1 MELGPILSSLRRSPT
16 GAILVALQIALAL
29 AITVNA
35 CYITVDR
42 LAFVNRD
49 PGLNV
54 ADTFVVNI
62 AARGRSFD
70 AATAIREDLAIL
82 RSLPGVVAATS
93 INAVPLSGGGSG
105 TSYYTEPGE
114 KGTRGDVNYFEVDE
128 QGIDTLGVEIVE
140 GRNFDASAVKPS
152 EQFRSSFVSEVL
164 ITRALADEMFPGQPA
179 LGKTVYNALGEPAKV
194 VGIIGLMHGS
204 WTGWDKVG
212 NVSLQPTVASADFIR
227 YLVRA
232 RPGQRD
238 EMMQLAEQK
247 LSAIDNGR
255 IVTKVRTIESYA
267 ERSYADDRAMAVY
280 MVVVIAL
287 LVGVAALGVFGLAA
301 FNVSTRTKQI
311 GTRRAIGA
319 RRRDVVRYFLI
330 ENWLVTTVGVVVGC
344 VLALGLG
351 YWLSTQFELP
361 RLPLWYLVGGVL
373 ALWLVGLGAAMIPA
387 RRAARVS
394 PAVAT
399 RTV

>member
-42 LAFVNRD
+42 LAFINRD

-105 TSYYTEPGE
+105 TSYYTEPAE

-128 QGIDTLGVEIVE
+128 QGVDALGVEIVE

-152 EQFRSSFVSEVL
+152 EQVRSSFVSEVL

-344 VLALGLG
+344 LLALGLG

>member
-42 LAFVNRD
+42 LAFINRD

-128 QGIDTLGVEIVE
+128 QGVDTLGVEIVE

-179 LGKTVYNALGEPAKV
+179 VGKTLYNALGEPAKV

-344 VLALGLG
+344 LLALGLG

>member
-42 LAFVNRD
+42 LAFINRD

-179 LGKTVYNALGEPAKV
+179 VGKTLYNALGEPAKV

-280 MVVVIAL
+280 MVVVIVL

-330 ENWLVTTVGVVVGC
+330 ENWLVTTVGVLVGC

-373 ALWLVGLGAAMIPA
+373 ALWFVGLGAAMIPA

>member
-42 LAFVNRD
+42 LAFINRD

-105 TSYYTEPGE
+105 TSYYTEPAE

-128 QGIDTLGVEIVE
+128 QGVDALGVEIVE

-179 LGKTVYNALGEPAKV
+179 VGKTLYNALGEPAKV

-255 IVTKVRTIESYA
+255 IVTKVRTLA
-267 ERSYADDRAMAVY
+267 TFADRSYADDRAMAVY

-344 VLALGLG
+344 LLALGLG

>member
-1 MELGPILSSLRRSPT
+1 MEFGPILSSLRRSPT

-42 LAFVNRD
+42 LAFINRD
-49 PGLNV
+49 PGLDVEN
-54 ADTFVVNI
+54 TFVINF
-62 AARGRSFD
+62 AARSRSFD
-70 AATAIREDLAIL
+70 ANTAMREDLSIL
-82 RSLPGVVAATS
+82 RGLPGVVAATP

-114 KGTRGDVNYFEVDE
+114 KGIRGDVNYFEVDE
-128 QGIDTLGVEIVE
+128 HGVEALGIE
-140 GRNFDASAVKPS
+140 ISAGRNFDASVVKSSSLYRS
-152 EQFRSSFVSEVL
+152 EFVPEVV
-164 ITRALADEMFPGQPA
+164 ITESLAKELFPGQPA
-179 LGKTVYNALGEPAKV
+179 VGKTIYSALGDPAKV
-194 VGIIGLMHGS
+194 VGTIRLMHGS
-204 WTGWDKVG
+204 WTSWDKLG
-212 NVSLQPTVASADFIR
+212 NVSLQPSVPSADFAR
-227 YLVRA
+227 YLVRTQ
-232 RPGQRD
+232 PGQRD
-238 EMMQLAEQK
+238 ELMKLAEER
-247 LSAIDNGR
+247 LSAVDNGR
-255 IVTKVRTIESYA
+255 IVTKVRSIQSYA
-267 ERSYADDRAMAVY
+267 DRSYADDRAMAVY
-280 MVVVIAL
+280 MMVVIGL
-287 LVGVAALGVFGLAA
+287 LVCVAALGVFGLAA

-319 RRRDVVRYFLI
+319 RRRDVVRYFLV

-373 ALWLVGLGAAMIPA
+373 ALWTVGLGAAMIPA
-387 RRAARVS
+387 QRAARVS

>member
-42 LAFVNRD
+42 LAFINRD

-179 LGKTVYNALGEPAKV
+179 VGKTLYNALGEPAKV

>member
-42 LAFVNRD
+42 LAFINRD

>member
-42 LAFVNRD
+42 LAFINRD

-105 TSYYTEPGE
+105 TSYYTEPAE

-179 LGKTVYNALGEPAKV
+179 VGKTLYNALGEPAKV

-255 IVTKVRTIESYA
+255 IVTKVRTLA
-267 ERSYADDRAMAVY
+267 TFADRSYADDRAMAVY

-344 VLALGLG
+344 LLALGLG

>member
-1 MELGPILSSLRRSPT
+1 MELGPILSALRRSPT

-35 CYITVDR
+35 CFITVDR
-42 LAFVNRD
+42 LKFIHRD
-49 PGLNV
+49 PGLDVDN
-54 ADTFVVNI
+54 TFTVSF
-62 AARGRSFD
+62 AARGRDFD
-70 AATAIREDLAIL
+70 GETAMREDLTIL
-82 RSLPGVVAATS
+82 RALPGVVAATP

-105 TSYYTEPGE
+105 TAYYTEPGE

-128 QGIDTLGVEIVE
+128 QGVNALGIEIVE
-140 GRNFDASAVKPS
+140 GRNFDASVVKPS
-152 EQFRSSFVSEVL
+152 ELYRSSFVSELL
-164 ITRALADEMFPGQPA
+164 ITRSLAEDMFPGQSA
-179 LGKTVYNALGEPAKV
+179 LGKTIYNALGEPAKV

-204 WTGWDKVG
+204 WTSWDKLG
-212 NVSLQPTVASADFIR
+212 NVSLQPTIPSSDFAR

-232 RPGQRD
+232 KPGQRD
-238 EMMQLAEQK
+238 ELMKIAEQK
-247 LSAIDNGR
+247 LSAVDNGR
-255 IVTKVRTIESYA
+255 IVTKVRSLEEYA
-267 ERSYADDRAMAVY
+267 SRSYADDRAMAIY
-280 MVVVIAL
+280 MVVVIVL

-311 GTRRAIGA
+311 GTRRAVGA

-344 VLALGLG
+344 LLALALG

-361 RLPLWYLVGGVL
+361 RLPLWYMVGGVL
-373 ALWLVGLGAAMIPA
+373 ALWVVGLGAAMIPA
-387 RRAARVS
+387 RRAALVS

>member
-42 LAFVNRD
+42 LAFINRD

-105 TSYYTEPGE
+105 TSYYTEPAE

-128 QGIDTLGVEIVE
+128 QGVDALGVEIVE

-344 VLALGLG
+344 LLALGLG

>member
-42 LAFVNRD
+42 LAFINRD

-179 LGKTVYNALGEPAKV
+179 VGKTLYNALGEPAKV

-255 IVTKVRTIESYA
+255 IVTKVRTLA
-267 ERSYADDRAMAVY
+267 TFADRSYADDRAMAVY

>member
-42 LAFVNRD
+42 LAFINRD

-179 LGKTVYNALGEPAKV
+179 VGKTVYNALGEPAKV

-330 ENWLVTTVGVVVGC
+330 ENWLVTTVGVLVGC

-373 ALWLVGLGAAMIPA
+373 ALWFVGLGAAMIPA

>member
-70 AATAIREDLAIL
+70 AAAAIREDLAIL

-128 QGIDTLGVEIVE
+128 HGVDALGVEIVE

-152 EQFRSSFVSEVL
+152 EQFRSSFVSELL

-179 LGKTVYNALGEPAKV
+179 VGKTVYNALGEPAKV

-255 IVTKVRTIESYA
+255 IVTKVRTVETFA
-267 ERSYADDRAMAVY
+267 DRSYADDRAMAVY
-280 MVVVIAL
+280 MVVVIVL

-330 ENWLVTTVGVVVGC
+330 ENWLVTTVGVLVGC

-373 ALWLVGLGAAMIPA
+373 ALWFVGLGAAMIPA

-394 PAVAT
+394 PAGAT
-399 RTV
+399 RTG

>member
-42 LAFVNRD
+42 LAFINRD

-105 TSYYTEPGE
+105 TSYYTEPAE

-128 QGIDTLGVEIVE
+128 QGVDALGVEIVE

-255 IVTKVRTIESYA
+255 IVTKVRTLA
-267 ERSYADDRAMAVY
+267 TFADRSYADDRAMAVY

>member
-42 LAFVNRD
+42 LAFINRD

-179 LGKTVYNALGEPAKV
+179 VGKTLYNALGEPAKV

-255 IVTKVRTIESYA
+255 IVTKVRTVETFA
-267 ERSYADDRAMAVY
+267 DRSYADDRAMAVY

>member
-1 MELGPILSSLRRSPT
+1 MELGPILSALRRSPT

-35 CYITVDR
+35 CFITVDR
-42 LAFVNRD
+42 LQFIHRD
-49 PGLNV
+49 PGLDV
-54 ADTFVVNI
+54 ANTFTVSF
-62 AARGRSFD
+62 AARGSDFD
-70 AATAIREDLAIL
+70 GLTAMREDLAIL
-82 RSLPGVVAATS
+82 RALPGVVAATP

-114 KGTRGDVNYFEVDE
+114 KGRRGDVNYFEVDE
-128 QGIDTLGVEIVE
+128 YGLEALGVELSA
-140 GRNFDASAVKPS
+140 GRNFDASVVKPAEAYKS
-152 EQFRSSFVSEVL
+152 GFVPEVV
-164 ITRALADEMFPGQPA
+164 ITEALAKDMFPGQSA
-179 LGKTVYNALGEPAKV
+179 VGQTIYDNLGEPAKI
-194 VGIIGLMHGS
+194 VGTIKLMHGS
-204 WTGWDKVG
+204 WTSWDKLG
-212 NVSLQPTVASADFIR
+212 NVSLQPTIPNDGHR
-227 YLVRA
+227 YYVRA
-232 RPGQRD
+232 KPGQRD
-238 EMMQLAEQK
+238 EMMKVAEEK

-255 IVTKVRTIESYA
+255 IITKVRSLEEYA
-267 ERSYADDRAMAVY
+267 SRSYADDRAMAIY
-280 MVVVIAL
+280 MVVVIVL

-344 VLALGLG
+344 VLALALG

-361 RLPLWYLVGGVL
+361 RLPLWYMVGGVL
-373 ALWLVGLGAAMIPA
+373 ALWVVGLGAAMIPA
-387 RRAARVS
+387 RRAALVS

>member
-42 LAFVNRD
+42 LAFINRD

-128 QGIDTLGVEIVE
+128 QGVDTLGVEIVE

-179 LGKTVYNALGEPAKV
+179 VGKTLYNALGEPAKV